1 MSFTDV
7 VTNDTVYSVPG
18 RNDLKA
24 TESFSSVTISS
35 SNSLEVSVQTSTME
49 STENQYK
56 IFHRNS
62 LYAAFRP
69 FFVLMRL
76 GGLFFIQPKALHL
89 HLSQMQNTDDLSFH
103 QAETNSND
111 NSVSSQKLTGKGHS
125 KWELFEQWSRVYCFG
140 VFLMV
145 WIFGAKFL
153 YSFRYAMEG
162 LKFSQANLGL
172 IVTQMDYAIWIVQ
185 IIITHFLMLRACWNQ
200 NEMFSLFLGWDRLH
214 FSCPLPKGTCNGY
227 E

>member
-1 MSFTDV
+1 MA
-7 VTNDTVYSVPG
+7 TNNSVYSITAK
-18 RNDLKA
+18 DLE
-24 TESFSSVTISS
+24 TTPSLLSETVSSTNSQQFSTQGSITVESI
-35 SNSLEVSVQTSTME
+35 
-49 STENQYK
+49 ENQYE
-56 IFHRNS
+56 IVHRDS

-111 NSVSSQKLTGKGHS
+111 NSVSSQKLTQKGHS